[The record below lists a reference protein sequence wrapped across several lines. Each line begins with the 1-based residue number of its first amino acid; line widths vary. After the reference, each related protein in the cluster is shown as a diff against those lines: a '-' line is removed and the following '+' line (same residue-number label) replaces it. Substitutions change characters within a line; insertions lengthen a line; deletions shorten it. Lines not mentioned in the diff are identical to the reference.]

1 MHDREARPTGAVNST
16 AVIANETMILLTDF
30 AYSTDE
36 IASRETI
43 SCGRIAV
50 GFSFAFRKAFC
61 EEQDMISFGILRKE
75 L

>member
-1 MHDREARPTGAVNST
+1 MHDRAVRPIGAVNST
-16 AVIANETMILLTDF
+16 AVIASEIMILLTDF

-50 GFSFAFRKAFC
+50 GFSFAFRKTFC